1 MLFLNLTLNNFG
13 VFRGR
18 HSFELTPHL
27 VENEP
32 KRHVALISGHNG
44 SGKTTIFQ
52 AMMLALHGSAQF
64 GELQNLQRYH
74 KFLLSRM
81 HRHAGETISSGV
93 ESSVFLSFRYVRSGR
108 HSEIAIERSWQKR
121 ASSVE
126 EKLCVFQDGKLLD
139 LAPEDYQAWID
150 GLMSPGI
157 GSLCFFDA
165 EQLDALVNQDQQS
178 GVLRHTLER
187 LLGLEWAE
195 RLGMDLDQLMS
206 RQGSTKKI
214 DHLYVK
220 VLELR
225 SDRDK
230 LDEQLDMLK
239 KERDETEL
247 GIKSIEDTLS
257 QKERLLAAKG
267 GAYAARRPVLQ
278 ERLHTIKQEVDIL
291 TTQLSELCAD
301 LLPFSLAPDLCIRLY
316 KKLLLEDEVRSQ
328 LALGTLLQERL
339 PTVEKT
345 LLEDDVWE
353 DLQLH
358 LSPQDQ
364 RYLIQKLL
372 EKLSS
377 LGSVPSQSNVDL
389 VHHLSVVEQQRIMGW
404 IRQIIRDVPQ
414 QVQLLGGKLRSLK
427 EEQHRIV
434 TDLERAPEED
444 VLAPIHAEITHL
456 KESLIGKRRRLT
468 ALDGQIGS
476 LQFQRN
482 EKHRLLKDAIEQYDK
497 VRKFEKQLTYAERS
511 RNVILTYKDAL
522 TRQKLQAV
530 EMALTSCFNKICRK
544 EHLLSR
550 SQIDPETFVI
560 QLESIG
566 GTPLSLSEFSAG
578 EKQLYAL
585 SILWAL
591 RIVSGS
597 PLPLAIDTPLARLD
611 EVHRLRLI
619 RDYIPEVSDQVLLFT
634 TDAEMDESLLM
645 EIRPYLSHH
654 YQLSHNSQYGTTT
667 VGSGAV
673 GISSNTHS

>member
-1 MLFLNLTLNNFG
+1 MLFLNLTINNFG
-13 VFRGR
+13 VFRGK

-27 VENEP
+27 ENKP

-44 SGKTTIFQ
+44 AGKTTIFQ
-52 AMMLALHGSAQF
+52 AMMLALHGSSQF
-64 GELQNLQRYH
+64 GELRNLQKYH

-81 HRHAGETISSGV
+81 HRYAGETISSDV

-121 ASSVE
+121 ASTIE
-126 EKLCVFQDGKLLD
+126 EKLHVFQDGKPLD

-150 GLMSPGI
+150 DLMSPGV

-178 GVLRHTLER
+178 NVLRHTLER

-195 RLGMDLDQLMS
+195 RLEVDLDQLMS

-230 LDEQLDMLK
+230 IDEQLDLLK
-239 KERDETEL
+239 KEHDETESS
-247 GIKSIEDTLS
+247 IASIEDALS
-257 QKERLLAAKG
+257 QKERLLAANG

-278 ERLHTIKQEVDIL
+278 ERLHAVKREVDIL
-291 TTQLSELCAD
+291 ATQLSELCGD

-316 KKLLLEDEVRSQ
+316 KKLLLEDEARSQ
-328 LALGTLLQERL
+328 HALGTLLQERL
-339 PTVEKT
+339 PTVEKM

-353 DLQLH
+353 ELQ
-358 LSPQDQ
+358 LSPQNQKD
-364 RYLIQKLL
+364 LIQKLL
-372 EKLSS
+372 GKLSS
-377 LGSVPSQSNVDL
+377 LGSIQSQSNVDL
-389 VHHLSVVEQQRIMGW
+389 VHHLSAVEQRRIMGW
-404 IRQIIRDVPQ
+404 ICQIIRDVPQ

-427 EEQHRIV
+427 EEQHRIE
-434 TDLERAPEED
+434 TDLERTPEED
-444 VLAPIHAEITHL
+444 MLAPIHAEIMHL
-456 KESLIGKRRRLT
+456 KGSLTDKRRRLT

-482 EKHRLLKDAIEQYDK
+482 EKHRLLKEAIEQYDK
-497 VRKFEKQLTYAERS
+497 VRKFEKQLTYAERT

-530 EMALTSCFNKICRK
+530 EVALTSCFNKMCRK

-560 QLESIG
+560 RLESVE
-566 GTPLSLSEFSAG
+566 GTPLSLSDFSAG
-578 EKQLYAL
+578 EKQAL
-585 SILWAL
+585 CA
-591 RIVSGS
+591 V
-597 PLPLAIDTPLARLD
+597 
-611 EVHRLRLI
+611 
-619 RDYIPEVSDQVLLFT
+619 
-634 TDAEMDESLLM
+634 
-645 EIRPYLSHH
+645 YLVGTE
-654 YQLSHNSQYGTTT
+654 NSQQITFTSCYRYTACS
-667 VGSGAV
+667 VG
-673 GISSNTHS
+673 